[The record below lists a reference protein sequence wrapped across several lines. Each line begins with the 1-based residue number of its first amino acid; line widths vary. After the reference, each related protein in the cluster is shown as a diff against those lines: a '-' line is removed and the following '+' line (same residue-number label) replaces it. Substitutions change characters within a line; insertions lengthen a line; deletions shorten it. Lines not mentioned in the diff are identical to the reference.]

1 MSARQMAWVGAVAV
15 LMGLVLALVFG
26 VKSGLIVDSGLQLP
40 FQTKIKRQ
48 AAPSANFFYM
58 EPLVLNNGAATDE
71 DVISYMRVTLTLELD
86 RPERA
91 AELKA
96 RLAAIEN
103 AVMLA
108 ASSRESRVLRSAE
121 GKAGLREEL
130 TQSINA
136 LLPSGGV
143 KSVYFADFFI
153 GE

>member
-26 VKSGLIVDSGLQLP
+26 VKSGLIGDSGLQLP
-40 FQTKIKRQ
+40 FQSKIKRQ

-58 EPLVLNNGAATDE
+58 EPLVLNGNDSAD
-71 DVISYMRVTLTLELD
+71 DVTSYIRLTLTLELD

-91 AELKA
+91 ADVKA
-96 RLAAIEN
+96 RLAAVEN
-103 AVMLA
+103 VVMLTA
-108 ASSRESRVLRSAE
+108 ASRESRALRSAE

-136 LLPSGGV
+136 LLPRGGV
-143 KSVYFADFFI
+143 RAVYFADFFI